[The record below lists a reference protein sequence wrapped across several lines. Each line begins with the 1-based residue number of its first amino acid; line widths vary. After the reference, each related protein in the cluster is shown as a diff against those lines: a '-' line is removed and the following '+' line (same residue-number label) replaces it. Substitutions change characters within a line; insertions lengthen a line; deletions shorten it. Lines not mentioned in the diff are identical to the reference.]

1 MISSNSLTAFSG
13 VPATAPAQRPGP
25 VRPVRPARDAGP
37 PAQAA
42 QRPLEAKPQV
52 VPPSNT
58 PRGSLVNLQV

>member
-25 VRPVRPARDAGP
+25 VRPARDAEP

-42 QRPLEAKPQV
+42 RRPLEARPQV
-52 VPPSNT
+52 VPPGNT